1 MKIVV
6 LGAGRV
12 GNAMARDLHVE
23 GKWNIEV
30 ADYSKKALSLVQDEG
45 IKTKYVDLSSIK
57 GIKEA
62 VKNADLVIGALPG
75 FMGFECVKNV
85 ISQKKNIVDIS
96 FFPEDPMALDAMAK
110 KNGVTCAV
118 DAGIAP
124 GCSNL
129 IAGRMSALLDSIENF
144 VCLVGGL
151 PVERSWP
158 YEYKAP
164 FSPIDVIEEYTRTAR
179 LVKNGKVVEMAA
191 LTEPELVEFSGIGT
205 LEAFNTDGLRTL
217 LKTIKAKNMSEK
229 TMRYPGHIE
238 KMKVLRE
245 TGFFSYEPVKIGGV
259 SIRPI
264 DLTTKLLFPMWSF
277 AEGEPDLTVMK
288 IVVEGTKN
296 GRKIRHTYDL
306 FDTADLDN
314 NVSSMARTTGYTAT
328 AVARLI
334 IKGKLKKK
342 GVLPLELIGSDLG
355 SYLFIMSELG
365 KRGVVFEETIN

>member
-12 GNAMARDLHVE
+12 GNAMARDLHSE
-23 GKWNIEV
+23 GKWEVEV
-30 ADYSKKALSLVQDEG
+30 ADYSKKALAVFQENG
-45 IKTKYVDLSSIK
+45 IKTKCLDLGQRA

-75 FMGFECVKNV
+75 FMGFEAVKSV
-85 ISQKKNIVDIS
+85 IALKKNIVDIS
-96 FFPEDPMALDAMAK
+96 FFPEDPMALDEMAK

-129 IAGRMSALLDSIENF
+129 IAGRMGELLDSIENF

-164 FSPIDVIEEYTRTAR
+164 FSPIDVIEEYTRPAR
-179 LVKNGKVVEMAA
+179 LVKEGRIVELPA
-191 LTEPELVEFSGIGT
+191 LSEPEYVEFSGIGT

-217 LKTIKAKNMSEK
+217 LKTVKAKNMSEK
-229 TMRYPGHIE
+229 TMRYPGHID

-277 AEGEPDLTVMK
+277 SEGEADMTVMK
-288 IVVEGTKN
+288 IVVEGKKN
-296 GRKIRHTYDL
+296 GKKIQYTYDL
-306 FDTADLDN
+306 LDWADTEN

-334 IKGKLKKK
+334 IKGGLKKK
-342 GVLPLELIGSDLG
+342 GVLPLELIGKDLG

-365 KRGVVFEETIN
+365 KRGVVFEESIS

>member
-12 GNAMARDLHVE
+12 GNAMARDLESE
-23 GKWNIEV
+23 GKWNVEV
-30 ADYSKKALSLVQDEG
+30 ADCSKNALSALQEYG
-45 IKTKYVDLSSIK
+45 IKTKCLDLGERA

-75 FMGFECVKNV
+75 FMGYESVKSV
-85 ISQKKNIVDIS
+85 ISMKKNIVDIS
-96 FFPEDPMALDAMAK
+96 FFPEDPMSLDDLAK
-110 KNGVTCAV
+110 KNGVTCLV

-129 IAGRMSALLDSIENF
+129 IAGRMSSLLDSIENF

-164 FSPIDVIEEYTRTAR
+164 FSPIDVIEEYTRPAR
-179 LVKNGKVVEMAA
+179 LVKDGKVVELPA
-191 LTEPELVEFSGIGT
+191 LTEPEYVEFSGIGT
-205 LEAFNTDGLRTL
+205 LEAFNTDGLRSL

-229 TMRYPGHIE
+229 TMRYPGHID

-245 TGFFSYEPVKIGGV
+245 TGFFSYEPIKVG
-259 SIRPI
+259 SAMIRPI

-277 AEGEPDLTVMK
+277 AEGEADMTVMK
-288 IVVEGTKN
+288 VVVEGTRAGK
-296 GRKIRHTYDL
+296 KVRHTFDL
-306 FDTADLDN
+306 LDWADAEN

-328 AVARLI
+328 AVARLL
-334 IKGKLKKK
+334 IKGGIKKK
-342 GVLPLELIGSDLG
+342 GVLPLELVGKDLG

-365 KRGVVFEETIN
+365 KRGVVFEETID

>member
-12 GNAMARDLHVE
+12 GNAMARDLQKD
-23 GKWNIEV
+23 GKWEVEV
-30 ADYSKKALSLVQDEG
+30 ADFSKKALSLLQEEG
-45 IKTKYVDLSSIK
+45 IKTRCLDLSTK
-57 GIKEA
+57 EGIKEA
-62 VKNADLVIGALPG
+62 VRTADLVIGALPG
-75 FMGFECVKNV
+75 FMGYESVKNV
-85 ISQKKNIVDIS
+85 ISCKKNIVDIS
-96 FFPEDPMALDAMAK
+96 FFPEDPMTLDAMAK
-110 KNGVTCAV
+110 KNRVACVV

-129 IAGRMSALLDSIENF
+129 IAGRMSAVLDSIENF

-179 LVKNGKVVEMAA
+179 LVKNGKIVELPA
-191 LTEPELVEFSGIGT
+191 LSEPEYVEFSGIGT

-217 LKTIKAKNMSEK
+217 LFHIKAKNMVEK

-245 TGFFSYEPVKIGGV
+245 TGFFSYEPVKMGGT

-277 AEGEPDLTVMK
+277 GEGEADLTVMK

-296 GRKIRHTYDL
+296 GKKIQYTYDL
-306 FDTADLDN
+306 FDVADAVN

-328 AVARLI
+328 ATARLFL
-334 IKGKLKKK
+334 KGKLKKK
-342 GVLPLELIGSDLG
+342 GVLPLEFIGKDLS

-365 KRGVVFEETIN
+365 KRGVVFEESIN